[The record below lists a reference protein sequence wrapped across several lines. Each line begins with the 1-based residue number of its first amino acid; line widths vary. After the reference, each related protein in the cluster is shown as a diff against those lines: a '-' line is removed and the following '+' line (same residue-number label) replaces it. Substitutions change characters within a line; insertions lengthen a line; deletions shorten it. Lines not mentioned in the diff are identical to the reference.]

1 MQNKNVNAPKTK
13 HRKVEM
19 LQRGQNQML
28 KIGRNWEQLL
38 RDGSLPRIREGKSV
52 CTSVCAS
59 AHSKQEMKGNISVF
73 FYTFFICFEQERDA
87 KLKYGRV
94 ELDCKSQRIAVKRGQ
109 NCDEKINCKKTSNT
123 LRKGKKVIRV
133 YFLNA

>member
-13 HRKVEM
+13 LRKVEM
-19 LQRGQNQML
+19 LQRGHNQML

-38 RDGSLPRIREGKSV
+38 RDGSLPRVWEGKWV
-52 CTSVCAS
+52 CTSLCAS

-73 FYTFFICFEQERDA
+73 FYTFFICFEQERNA

-109 NCDEKINCKKTSNT
+109 NCDEKINCKK
-123 LRKGKKVIRV
+123 LQILWGKEKRLLEFI
-133 YFLNA
+133 F